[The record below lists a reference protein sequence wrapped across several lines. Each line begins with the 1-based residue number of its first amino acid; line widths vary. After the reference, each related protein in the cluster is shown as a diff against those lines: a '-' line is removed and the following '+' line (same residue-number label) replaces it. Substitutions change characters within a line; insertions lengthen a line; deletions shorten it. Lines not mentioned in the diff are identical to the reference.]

1 MKKLSTLA
9 IAALLFAAP
18 ALAQKHSHGSKG
30 PNGGFLEDV
39 AGVHVEFTS
48 SGNSL
53 TFHVL
58 NEDNKPVSTKGYS
71 GSVLVVSGQD
81 RETIT
86 LATSGG
92 NLLKGESK
100 KPVAPGAA
108 VTLMIKTDAGKTG
121 QAKYKG

>member
-1 MKKLSTLA
+1 MKKLSALA
-9 IAALLFAAP
+9 IATLLLAAP

-30 PNGGFLEDV
+30 PNGGAMEDV
-39 AGVHVEFTS
+39 AGVHVEFVP

-58 NEDNKPVSTKGYS
+58 NEDNKPVPTKGYS

-86 LATSGG
+86 LATSGD
-92 NLLKGESK
+92 NQLKGEAK
-100 KPVAPGAA
+100 KPIAPGAA
-108 VTLMIKTDAGKTG
+108 ITLMIKTDGGKTG

>member
-1 MKKLSTLA
+1 MKKLSMFTLVT
-9 IAALLFAAP
+9 LLFAAP
-18 ALAQKHSHGSKG
+18 AWAQSHSHSTKG
-30 PNGGFLEDV
+30 PNGGMLEDV
-39 AGVHVEFTS
+39 AGVHVEFVP

-71 GSVLVVSGQD
+71 GSVLVVNGQE

-86 LATSGG
+86 LTTSGE
-92 NLLKGESK
+92 NTLKGEAK
-100 KPVAPGAA
+100 KPIARGATI
-108 VTLMIKTDAGKTG
+108 TLMIKTDGGKTG